1 MLIKESLYQ
10 FCKVFVDARLTRI
23 QQNIQEIQES
33 LSSET
38 KSSAGDKH
46 ETGRA
51 MLQLEREKLG
61 QQLHEAEKM
70 AVVLSRISITN
81 KARTIVLGSYVKT
94 SKSDYFLAVSAGK
107 YETKSKPI
115 YCISG
120 RTPIGQLLLS
130 KTIGD
135 VVTFDGEKI
144 RIVDIE

>member
-1 MLIKESLYQ
+1 MRVKQSLYQ
-10 FCKVFVDARLTRI
+10 FCKVFVDERLIRI
-23 QQNIQEIQES
+23 QQNIQQIQES

-81 KARTIVLGSYVKT
+81 KSKTIVLGSYVKT

-107 YETKSKPI
+107 YNKDSKTI

-130 KTIGD
+130 KSIGD
-135 VVTFDGEKI
+135 VVSFDGEKI
-144 RIVDIE
+144 RIINIA